1 MKRERVF
8 GSVLVACMSFAMIS
22 CDMEGEQQTSSGVA
36 ALASQTFSG
45 RVVDALGAPVSG
57 ARVTINGI
65 TRVTTASGQYA
76 VVIAE
81 SQTGY
86 RFDIRKDGFGPVTE
100 FRLAGALSQVHRMT
114 GGTTGV
120 LREGGGTTTVTDP
133 VSGIQ
138 VTIPPGVFRSSNNGQ
153 PVGSIRFTIIP
164 HTSQT
169 MPGDFTA
176 QNAGGQ
182 RVALVSVGA
191 VTLQAVD
198 SQNNTLALAANATLT
213 VRMPVPAAAGGQMP
227 ACVLTGACRAAMWR
241 FVPATGLWVEQPG
254 ATTFTTGGTTFTLR
268 GAQRG
273 EQTIDPSDGLGTWN
287 ADIEFNSPACTI
299 ISFASVPLD
308 CYNPPPGSTPEPGIE
323 VSFTQALAGGGTKSK
338 TSSVLSSAAFIVLY
352 NLRPNVAVDLSFAF
366 PSGAPLNC
374 AANLAITSTPPPNPG
389 FPTSSPTGG
398 ATQVDSGAPWGG
410 TGYPTNSGGLPVSF
424 ADVATGDHPCNSFV
438 EITTSL

>member
-1 MKRERVF
+1 MSRERVF
-8 GSVLVACMSFAMIS
+8 GSMLFVCMSVAMTS
-22 CDMEGEQQTSSGVA
+22 CDMTDEPQTSISA
-36 ALASQTFSG
+36 SAIASQTFSG
-45 RVVDALGAPVSG
+45 RVVDSLGAAVAG

-65 TRVTTASGQYA
+65 TRITSASGQYA
-76 VVIAE
+76 VVIAD
-81 SQTGY
+81 SRTGY

-100 FRLAGALSQVHRMT
+100 FRLAGELSLVHRMVAGFT
-114 GGTTGV
+114 
-120 LREGGGTTTVTDP
+120 RAIRPAATTTVTDP
-133 VSGIQ
+133 ASGIQ
-138 VTIPPGVFRSSNNGQ
+138 VTIPANSLRSNNGQ
-153 PVGSIRFTIIP
+153 PAGDVRFTIIP

-176 QNAGGQ
+176 QNAGGE

-198 SQNNTLALAANATLT
+198 SQNNTLGLAPGATLN

-241 FVPATGLWVEQPG
+241 FDPATNLWVEQPI
-254 ATTFTTGGTTFTLR
+254 ATTFNTGATNFGVR
-268 GAQRG
+268 GGAQG
-273 EQTIDPSDGLGTWN
+273 GKETIDPSDGLGTWN
-287 ADIEFNSPACTI
+287 ADIEFTVPACTV

-308 CYNPPPGSTPEPGIE
+308 CYNPPPGSTPEPGID

-338 TSSVLSSAAFIVLY
+338 TSSVKSSAAFIVLY
-352 NLRPNVAVDLSFAF
+352 NLRPNVDVDLSFEF
-366 PSGAPLNC
+366 PPGAPLNC
-374 AANLAITSTPPPNPG
+374 AANLAITSIPGPNPG

-410 TGYPTNSGGLPVSF
+410 TGYPTNSGGTPVSF
-424 ADVATGDHPCNSFV
+424 IDVATGDYPCNSFV